1 MAHSTK
7 AYSTAILLPMHTWKH
22 STNVNPFLYMTYT
35 VSRAN
40 ITEVKIDPVTNENEA
55 YGKLKEAASPTD
67 DSYDYIATDLV
78 TENPA
83 YDRTVGGGVHHHENE
98 GEEVTMGAN
107 EAYIATRQTAAGEE
121 GEDNYDYVAT
131 GLEYTVAM

>member
-1 MAHSTK
+1 
-7 AYSTAILLPMHTWKH
+7 
-22 STNVNPFLYMTYT
+22 MTYT

-40 ITEVKIDPVTNENEA
+40 INEVKIDPVTNENEA
-55 YGKLKEAASPTD
+55 YGKFKEAASPTD
-67 DSYDYIATDLV
+67 DNYDYIATDLIR

-83 YDRTVGGGVHHHENE
+83 YDRTVGGGAHHHKNE

-107 EAYIATRQTAAGEE
+107 EAYIATRQTAASEE

-131 GLEYTVAM
+131 GL